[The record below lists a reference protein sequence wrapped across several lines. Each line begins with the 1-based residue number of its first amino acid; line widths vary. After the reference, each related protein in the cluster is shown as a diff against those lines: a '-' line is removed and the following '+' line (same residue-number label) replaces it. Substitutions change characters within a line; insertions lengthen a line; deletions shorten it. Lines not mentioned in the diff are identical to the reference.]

1 MMKVEEPN
9 DDDEKKRQLM
19 QNPSF
24 DGSSG
29 HLIATSAHKDP
40 QAQQ

>member
-29 HLIATSAHKDP
+29 RLIATSAHKDP